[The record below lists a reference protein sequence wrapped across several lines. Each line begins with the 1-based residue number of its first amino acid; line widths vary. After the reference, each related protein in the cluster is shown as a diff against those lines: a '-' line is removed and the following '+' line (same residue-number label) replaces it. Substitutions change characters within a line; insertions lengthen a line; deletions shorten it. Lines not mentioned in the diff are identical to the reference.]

1 MSGPRKRS
9 VNGDRSSRLAHTEA
23 NTTGPSDPRVEDL
36 ERRIRDLEARD
47 ELDFGRFVA
56 WDWVVC
62 VGFAVVVP
70 LLFIWRCAG

>member
-1 MSGPRKRS
+1 
-9 VNGDRSSRLAHTEA
+9 
-23 NTTGPSDPRVEDL
+23 VEDL